1 MTPSYTQYVLDMAS
15 RNPSLGVLSD
25 FLSRQPRTASNS
37 IVNYVE
43 AEKSG
48 GLGLLQKSSTESLA
62 AQVDSGLDKSI
73 IAVVENLHPE
83 DVELLGS
90 SVDIDPVFFCGHI
103 ASSYQATPPPP
114 LLALPP
120 SRITS
125 RTYFNIHYQRVLDLG
140 DESTF
145 RHVPYDLSLPENVPR
160 TVRRLPALG
169 GRSIGLLRACTSVIK
184 KHLPNGLWICK

>member
-1 MTPSYTQYVLDMAS
+1 M
-15 RNPSLGVLSD
+15 
-25 FLSRQPRTASNS
+25 
-37 IVNYVE
+37 
-43 AEKSG
+43 
-48 GLGLLQKSSTESLA
+48 
-62 AQVDSGLDKSI
+62 DSGLEKSI

-90 SVDIDPVFFCGHI
+90 SVDIDPFFFCGHI
-103 ASSYQATPPPP
+103 ASSYQDTPPPP

-125 RTYFNIHYQRVLDLG
+125 QTYFNIHYQRVLDLG
-140 DESTF
+140 DESTL
-145 RHVPYDLSLPENVPR
+145 RHVPYDLSLPDNVPR

-169 GRSIGLLRACTSVIK
+169 GRSIGLLRACTSVMK